1 MVQSILVGVTA
12 LLTAALLPIYLIRP
26 VEQEPE
32 KPLLL
37 IVQEAEQKQE
47 QGQEETLRLLTE
59 SGVIPIGLEEYLT
72 GVVISEMPASFEPE
86 ALKAQAVAA
95 RTFTLRQ
102 MSGDKHSDAQL
113 CSDSGCCQAWTDQD
127 ALRDKLGS
135 SWQQYWEK
143 VSSAVK
149 ETEGEI
155 LTWNGQLIEAVYFSC
170 SGGRTEA
177 AAAVWGS
184 EVPYLQPVD
193 SPGEEQAAPYE
204 QERCFSEEN
213 FVALIQK
220 RAPDAKLKGNPAG
233 WFGAVTKTA
242 GEGVATMEIGGCSFT
257 GTELRSLLE
266 LPSTRFTVSV
276 TEEGIVFRTL
286 GYGHRVGMS
295 QYGANAMARQGSTY
309 REILEHYYTG
319 AKVERQ

>member
-1 MVQSILVGVTA
+1 MVQSVLMGVAA

-26 VEQEPE
+26 VEPEPE

-37 IVQEAEQKQE
+37 IVQEAETAQE
-47 QGQEETLRLLTE
+47 EETLLLQTE
-59 SGVIPIGLEEYLT
+59 EGVMTIGLEEYLT

-102 MSGDKHSDAQL
+102 LSGDKHSDGQL

-127 ALRDKLGS
+127 TLGDKLGS

-193 SPGEEQAAPYE
+193 SPGEEQAAPY
-204 QERCFSEEN
+204 
-213 FVALIQK
+213 AQK
-220 RAPDAKLKGNPAG
+220 RIFTEEAFVSLIKKSAPEAALEGAPSG
-233 WFGAVTKTA
+233 WFGTVTKTP
-242 GEGVATMEIGGCSFT
+242 GDGVASMEIGGSHFT
-257 GTELRSLLE
+257 GTQLRSLLR
-266 LPSTRFTVSV
+266 LPSTRFTVSI
-276 TEEGIVFRTL
+276 TEEGIVFHTL

-295 QYGANAMARQGSTY
+295 QYGANAMAQQGSTY

-319 AKVERQ
+319 AKVEQK